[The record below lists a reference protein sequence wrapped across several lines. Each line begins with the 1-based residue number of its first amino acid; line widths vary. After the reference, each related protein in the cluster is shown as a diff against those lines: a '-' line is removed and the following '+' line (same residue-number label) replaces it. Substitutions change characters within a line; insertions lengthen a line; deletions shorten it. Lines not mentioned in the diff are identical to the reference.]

1 MIGLDQTMGS
11 PIRQEENHWNGN
23 NRQGEYDGSIEGI
36 KASHQ
41 TQALLGNKAARKP
54 LHAS

>member
-23 NRQGEYDGSIEGI
+23 NRQGEYDGSIEDNGVTY
-36 KASHQ
+36 K
-41 TQALLGNKAARKP
+41 TRRKP
-54 LHAS
+54 LEW

>member
-1 MIGLDQTMGS
+1 MTGLAGRWVTL
-11 PIRQEENHWNGN
+11 RQEENHWNGD
-23 NRQGEYDGSIEGI
+23 NRQGEYDGSMEGI